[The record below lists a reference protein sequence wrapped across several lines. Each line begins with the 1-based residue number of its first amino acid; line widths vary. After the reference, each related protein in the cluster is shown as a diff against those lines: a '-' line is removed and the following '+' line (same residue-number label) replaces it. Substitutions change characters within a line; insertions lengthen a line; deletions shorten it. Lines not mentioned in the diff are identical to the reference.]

1 MWSYL
6 VLCGP
11 TWSYVVLLGPIRWSY
26 LVLLGPTW
34 SYVVLCGPTWS
45 HLVLCL
51 QVIQFEFSDEIC
63 VESPLFIFLY
73 LDSLSAFSSS
83 IFLFDEVIVNI
94 LTKVTFFP
102 LKKLEERD
110 K

>member
-1 MWSYL
+1 MVWSKGL
-6 VLCGP
+6 TFLSLFSPFPETVPSTDLFVF
-11 TWSYVVLLGPIRWSY
+11 SIIVEFSLSFVQFI
-26 LVLLGPTW
+26 
-34 SYVVLCGPTWS
+34 
-45 HLVLCL
+45 
-51 QVIQFEFSDEIC
+51 FEFSDEIC

-73 LDSLSAFSSS
+73 LDSLSAFSSA